1 MAIFCCYGMVKLNCG
16 SYLHCLFSNFIVRY
30 FP

>member
-1 MAIFCCYGMVKLNCG
+1 MVKLNCR